1 MGLAARGI
9 DEGDRPY
16 RMSREGWTRL
26 GLVAAGIAAL
36 EVLCRTGTIK
46 PLTLVPPSRMVV
58 DLAGLLASGAITE
71 DMGQTAIEV
80 GGAFTIAILLGV
92 LLGAAIQATP
102 RLRRAIAPVLA
113 SWYAVPSFVFYPL
126 LVALFGLSTAPLIAI
141 GVLSATPAMMIA
153 TIGGLDRVPR
163 VLHRAAKIH
172 RLSPLQTL
180 WLITLPSAM
189 PSLFTGLKLSFTYAF
204 IGVIAGEFILSGG
217 GIGYGI
223 AYAYE
228 SFETPKMYA
237 LMLLVLGVAVGVNGL
252 LHGWEGRMLQR
263 RQR

>member
-1 MGLAARGI
+1 MT
-9 DEGDRPY
+9 
-16 RMSREGWTRL
+16 REGWTRL

-36 EVLCRTGTIK
+36 EALCRTKVIK
-46 PLTLVPPSRMVV
+46 PLTLVPPSRMVH
-58 DLAGLLASGAITE
+58 DLAGLLIAGDIF
-71 DMGQTAIEV
+71 DDIGQTAIEV
-80 GGAFTIAILLGV
+80 GGAFFLAIVLGV
-92 LLGAAIQATP
+92 LMGAAIQATP
-102 RLRRAIAPVLA
+102 RLRRAVAPVLA

-126 LVALFGLSTAPLIAI
+126 LVALFGLSTSPLIAI
-141 GVLSATPAMMIA
+141 GVLSATPAMVVA

-163 VLHRAAKIH
+163 VLLRAARIH
-172 RLSPLQTL
+172 RLTAAQTL
-180 WLITLPSAM
+180 WLITLPSAL
-189 PSLFTGLKLSFTYAF
+189 PSLFTGLKLSFAYAF

-237 LMLLVLGVAVGVNGL
+237 LMLLVLIVAVGVNGA
-252 LHGWEGRMLQR
+252 LHAWEGRLLQR

>member
-1 MGLAARGI
+1 
-9 DEGDRPY
+9 
-16 RMSREGWTRL
+16 MSREGWTRL
-26 GLVAAGIAAL
+26 GLVSVGFAAL
-36 EVLCRTGTIK
+36 EVLCRSGIIK

-58 DLAGLLASGAITE
+58 DLAGLLVSGALTDDIV
-71 DMGQTAIEV
+71 QTGIEV
-80 GGAFTIAILLGV
+80 GGASTVAVVLGV
-92 LLGAAIQATP
+92 LLGAVIQATP
-102 RLRRAIAPVLA
+102 RLRQAIAPVLA

-163 VLHRAAKIH
+163 VLHRAARVH
-172 RLSPLQTL
+172 RLSPAQSL

-189 PSLFTGLKLSFTYAF
+189 PSLFTGLKLSFAYAF

-237 LMLLVLGVAVGVNGL
+237 LMLFVLVVAVGVNGA